1 MAGQLSGRMHN
12 FMTTNELS
20 SFVDLGYGTGLHAPG
35 LRLGAAALG
44 QVRHHAL
51 LAHGLGVQAVRA
63 VGGHVQVGLAENPNI
78 PLPVIETPAHLEA
91 ARKAMRNLNA
101 AYLTTILEGCYP
113 DDYLASQ
120 GLNGPKIAA
129 GDMAVIGSP
138 LDFVGLNVYTPT
150 YVAADVDDPAG
161 YSVVPPPRSF
171 PAMMLPWLQV
181 GSEATYWAVRLV
193 SELWTP
199 AYMLI
204 SENGCPSDDVLVN
217 GHVDD
222 TDRLM
227 FLRNYVTHLRRAAV
241 EGYPVRGY
249 FAWSLL
255 DNFEWAEGYEK
266 RFGLY
271 YTDFGTQK
279 RIPKLSASWCREL
292 IKRNALV

>member
-1 MAGQLSGRMHN
+1 MHPACGWRRRPSARCAITPSSRTAGGWPPWAPPRPAAGGGGGPPPPPPPAAGGR
-12 FMTTNELS
+12 
-20 SFVDLGYGTGLHAPG
+20 
-35 LRLGAAALG
+35 
-44 QVRHHAL
+44 
-51 LAHGLGVQAVRA
+51 
-63 VGGHVQVGLAENPNI
+63 VQVGLAENPNI
-78 PLPVIETPAHLEA
+78 PVPVIETLAHVEA

-101 AYLTTILEGCYP
+101 AYLTTILEGRYP

-150 YVAADVDDPAG
+150 YVAAAVDDPAG
-161 YSVVPPPRSF
+161 YSVVPPPKSF

-181 GSEATYWAVRLV
+181 GPEATYWAVRLV
-193 SELWTP
+193 SELWKP
-199 AYMLI
+199 ACLLI

-217 GHVDD
+217 DHVND
-222 TDRLM
+222 TDRVM
-227 FLRNYVTHLRRAAV
+227 FLRNYVTHLRRAAF

-249 FAWSLL
+249 FTWSLL

-266 RFGLY
+266 RFGIY
-271 YTDFGTQK
+271 YTDFETQR
-279 RIPKLSASWCREL
+279 RIPKLSASWYHEL